1 MHLARAHFTRQDGL
15 ASDGAALARPRRM
28 AISQHCA
35 LGKSGEDLA
44 CDELLRRGY
53 AIVDRRYRT
62 QAGEIDVV
70 ARDGAA
76 LVFVEVKTRRSTRCG
91 MPVDAVTPRKRR
103 QIVLMAS
110 DYLARRRPHARS
122 CRFDVVAVAVDR
134 DGRAAITVIP
144 GAFRADE

>member
-1 MHLARAHFTRQDGL
+1 
-15 ASDGAALARPRRM
+15 M
-28 AISQHCA
+28 ATSQHCA

-62 QAGEIDVV
+62 RAGEIDVV
-70 ARDGAA
+70 ARDGSA

-91 MPVDAVTPRKRR
+91 IPVEAVTLRKRR

-110 DYLARRRPHARS
+110 DYLARRRPRARS
-122 CRFDVVAVAVDR
+122 CRFDVVSITID
-134 DGRAAITVIP
+134 DNGRAAVTVIP
-144 GAFRADE
+144 GAFMADE